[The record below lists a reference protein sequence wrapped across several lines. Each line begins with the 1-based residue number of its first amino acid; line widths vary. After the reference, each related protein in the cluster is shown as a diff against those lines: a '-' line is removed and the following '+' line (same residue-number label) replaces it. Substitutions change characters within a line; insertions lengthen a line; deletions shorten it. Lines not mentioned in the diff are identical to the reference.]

1 MSNMIAPLSPQAII
15 LPVLAFPSW
24 VLYIP
29 PLFWQVRQGN
39 IAAGSLILW
48 VMMVNFFNSIN
59 PLIWPRDDLNEW
71 WDGNIW
77 WDIIVRI
84 QVGAIVE
91 TTASTAMIVRRLA
104 RVMDTS
110 NMTVS
115 TSRNSKLKEKALET
129 FWC

>member
-24 VLYIP
+24 VLYTP

-84 QVGAIVE
+84 QVGAIVG